1 MLRHPDEWTESSM
14 HSIPIG
20 YEVSATPLQIAMSY
34 AAIAN
39 GGFLLKPKLILDEK
53 NPIVIR
59 QVVSS
64 RTCIEIKEMMK
75 LTIEKGTAIKAT

>member
-1 MLRHPDEWTESSM
+1 M

-39 GGFLLKPKLILDEK
+39 GGFMLKPYVVEKLRNTMILLL
-53 NPIVIR
+53 R
-59 QVVSS
+59 
-64 RTCIEIKEMMK
+64 IKEIQK
-75 LTIEKGTAIKAT
+75 KSSFTIKC

>member
-1 MLRHPDEWTESSM
+1 M

-39 GGFLLKPKLILDEK
+39 GGFMLKPYVVEK
-53 NPIVIR
+53 IR
-59 QVVSS
+59 ET
-64 RTCIEIKEMMK
+64 R
-75 LTIEKGTAIKAT
+75 